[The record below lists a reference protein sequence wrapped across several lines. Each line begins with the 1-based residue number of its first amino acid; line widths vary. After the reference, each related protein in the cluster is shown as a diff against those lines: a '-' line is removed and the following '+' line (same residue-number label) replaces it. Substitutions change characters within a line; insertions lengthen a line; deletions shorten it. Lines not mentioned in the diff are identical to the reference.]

1 MPEHD
6 HTRPGAGEPGVEPG
20 LTAGGTSGLADVLT
34 VVGGLVRDAEVPPS
48 VEECEALLTGLNT
61 VSYVVEGLADKI
73 RASGAVRGPTAAQVS
88 VRMARLTCVVATVPI
103 NDVDEAHE
111 LTARLREFVDTTLT
125 RLEEL
130 PGEAAGWS

>member
-88 VRMARLTCVVATVPI
+88 VRMARLTCVVATVPW
-103 NDVDEAHE
+103 
-111 LTARLREFVDTTLT
+111 RPSRSTTST
-125 RLEEL
+125 RRTSSRRGCESSST
-130 PGEAAGWS
+130 PR